1 MILQPPGSSLPS
13 ISKTGTVA
21 LISELR
27 AARRGFG
34 ILATYFKVHSRKID
48 LPSRIPPKKI
58 LPRTL
63 SFSPF
68 LSPLFLPA
76 YPLSLSSI
84 SLVLPRLVRTLVRF
98 YVPVNARLLSALD
111 THARGLL
118 FTVDNGSPATMS
130 APTIFSY
137 CKAGDCACKN
147 EKSHERERERESMPC
162 GPSFSTAD
170 TYYRLVFIGTVVST
184 EIHSRETRRGFSTT
198 ASRQVTLQL
207 IDDRNCV

>member
-1 MILQPPGSSLPS
+1 M
-13 ISKTGTVA
+13 
-21 LISELR
+21 
-27 AARRGFG
+27 
-34 ILATYFKVHSRKID
+34 
-48 LPSRIPPKKI
+48 
-58 LPRTL
+58 PRTL
-63 SFSPF
+63 RFIRGKSICRAAFHRRKYCLAPCLSLPF
-68 LSPLFLPA
+68 LSPLFLPI

-147 EKSHERERERESMPC
+147 EKSHERERERERACP
-162 GPSFSTAD
+162 AD
-170 TYYRLVFIGTVVST
+170 QVSRPPILIIDSYLLALSSRRRYTHERLAEGSPPQ
-184 EIHSRETRRGFSTT
+184 
-198 ASRQVTLQL
+198 QV
-207 IDDRNCV
+207 DK